1 MRTLHVFAYCCFAGP
16 VLAQTVEVEPND
28 SKATATVVAAFSAGQ
43 TLGGSS
49 NSGSTTGLDYFD
61 ITMAPAAPGIY
72 RHQLAITSTTPGF
85 TGTLRGLNQTGG
97 LVGTCPALG
106 TSPVI
111 GTSDNTAQTS
121 SSSTQSVPPYM
132 NAWYGFGAGERLYYR
147 VTGTST
153 TTSTYTATLTSTA
166 VTPAVIPGSF
176 NAGTLTIQ
184 TVGQTT
190 VDTDIILLNSNYQPV
205 VTSEGAASNDDEHC
219 TSAGATSNALQ
230 SRLTRALAPGTYYL
244 GISGYDLKNNTVA
257 PTDDDFMLGTLMD
270 FPGIVCTSSTSLN
283 ADRDF
288 QISDGTNTYTSTG
301 AVSSV
306 YFEVQWY
313 QFTVGGGYLT
323 ICEPGVGGVLACPC
337 ANPPIGGGKGC
348 DNSAATGGATI
359 AATGSANTAA
369 DTLVFTSSAQTAN
382 GTTILLQGN
391 SLVAGGLGAPFGQGV
406 RCVGGTLKRL
416 YVKSPG
422 GAGGISAPTG
432 ADASVSA
439 RSAALG
445 DPIPAGSTRYYMA
458 YYRDPIV
465 LGGCAASA
473 TFNATQGLQINWQ

>member
-1 MRTLHVFAYCCFAGP
+1 MRTLSALVFCCFAGP
-16 VLAQTVEVEPND
+16 VLAQTAEVEPND
-28 SKATATVVAAFSAGQ
+28 SKATATVVAGFAAGQ
-43 TLGGSS
+43 TITGGSIS
-49 NSGSTTGLDYFD
+49 AVTTGLDYFD

-72 RHQLAITSTTPGF
+72 RHQLAITSATPGF

-97 LVGTCPALG
+97 SVGACPALG
-106 TSPVI
+106 TSPAI
-111 GTSDNTAQTS
+111 GTTDNTSQTS
-121 SSSTQSVPPYM
+121 SAASVPAYM
-132 NAWYGFGAGERLYYR
+132 NMWYGFGAGERLYYR
-147 VTGTST
+147 VAGTSAM
-153 TTSTYTATLTSTA
+153 TSGYTATLSSTA

-190 VDTDIILLNSNYQPV
+190 VDTDIILLDANYQTV
-205 VTSEGAASNDDEHC
+205 LTSEGAASNDDEHC
-219 TSAGATSNALQ
+219 TLAGASSPVLQ

-244 GISGYDLKNNTVA
+244 GISGYDLKNNLIA
-257 PTDDDFMLGTLMD
+257 PTDDDFILGTVMD
-270 FPGIVCTSSTSLN
+270 FPGVLCTSSTSLS

-288 QISDGTNTYTSTG
+288 QISDGTNTYTST
-301 AVSSV
+301 AVVSSA

-313 QFTVGGGYLT
+313 QISVGGGGFLT
-323 ICEPGVGGVLACPC
+323 ICEPGQAGVINCPC
-337 ANPPIGGGKGC
+337 ANPPVAGGKGC
-348 DNSAATGGATI
+348 NNSAATGGASI
-359 AATGSANTAA
+359 VATGSANTAA

-382 GTTILLQGN
+382 GTTIILQGN
-391 SLVAGGLGAPFGQGV
+391 SLVSGGAGAPFGQGV

-422 GAGGISAPTG
+422 GTGGVSAPSG
-432 ADASVSA
+432 ADASVST

-445 DPIPAGSTRYYMA
+445 DPIAAGSTRYYMA